1 MLNHY
6 AADLVVL
13 IHFCFILF
21 VIFGGFLVIKGRK
34 LIWLHLPAAVWG
46 ALIEFFG
53 WVCPLTVVENRLRQA
68 NDGGTYSTGF
78 IEHYIIPLIY
88 PAGLTPDIQLILGTI
103 VVVVN
108 FFAYILVFK
117 KMKNHGERGDA

>member
-21 VIFGGFLVIKGRK
+21 VTFGGFLVIKWRK

-46 ALIEFFG
+46 ALIEFYG
-53 WVCPLTVVENRLRQA
+53 WVCPLTILENQLRKSS
-68 NDGGTYSTGF
+68 GGSYSSGF
-78 IEHYIIPLIY
+78 IEHYLIPLIY
-88 PAGLTPDIQLILGTI
+88 PEGLTRDIQLLMGAAVVLINLFVYTKIVKKFRGTR
-103 VVVVN
+103 
-108 FFAYILVFK
+108 K
-117 KMKNHGERGDA
+117 RHD

>member
-21 VIFGGFLVIKGRK
+21 VILGGFLVIKWRQ

-46 ALIEFFG
+46 ALIEFYG
-53 WVCPLTVVENRLRQA
+53 WICPLTVLENQLRQA
-68 NDGGTYSTGF
+68 NGGSYSTGF

-88 PAGLTPDIQLILGTI
+88 PAGLTRDIQLLMGVA

-108 FFAYILVFK
+108 LFVYSQVVK
-117 KMKNHGERGDA
+117 KFRETRKRHD